1 MIVFEDVLEAIGNT
15 PLFRLRAASAATG
28 CEILGKAEFL
38 NPGASVKDRAA
49 LGIVRDAL
57 DRNEIEHG
65 GTIVEGTAGN
75 TGIGLAVV
83 GNSLGM
89 RTVIVMPDTQSREKV
104 ATLRAY
110 GAEVIEIPAVPF
122 KNPNH
127 FVHES
132 RRVAERLAADATH
145 GVLWANQFDNLA
157 NREMHYRTTGPEIW
171 AQTEGQVDGFVCAVG
186 TGGTLAGVGMAL
198 KERNPDIRIAL
209 ADPTGSALAH
219 FYNHGELRA
228 QGGSISE
235 GIGNSRVTAN
245 LEGAPIDLA
254 FEIPDNESI
263 PLVFD
268 LLHDEGLC
276 LGGSSGVNVAGA
288 LHLARELGPGHT
300 IVTIL
305 CDTGLRY
312 LARLYN
318 PDFLRAKGLP
328 VPAWMEAEQ
337 AARNA
342 GPADDN

>member
-1 MIVFEDVLEAIGNT
+1 MIVFNDILEGIGNT
-15 PLFRLRAASAATG
+15 PLFRLRQASEQTG
-28 CEILGKAEFL
+28 CEIYGKAEFL

-49 LGIVRDAL
+49 LGMVRDGE
-57 DRNEIEHG
+57 RRGVIEPG
-65 GTIVEGTAGN
+65 GVIVEGTAGN

-83 GNSLGM
+83 GNALGY

-132 RRVAERLAADATH
+132 GRLAERLKSSESH

-157 NREMHYRTTGPEIW
+157 NREFHYQTTGAEIY
-171 AQTEGQVDGFVCAVG
+171 AQTEGTIDGFICAVG

-198 KERNPDIRIAL
+198 KERNPAIRIAL
-209 ADPTGSALAH
+209 SDPTGSALAH
-219 FYNHGELRA
+219 YYNHGELRA
-228 QGGSISE
+228 EGNSISE

-254 FEIPDNESI
+254 FQIPDSESI
-263 PLVFD
+263 PLVFS
-268 LLHDEGLC
+268 LVREEGFC

-288 LHLARELGPGHT
+288 MRLARELGPGHT

-312 LARLYN
+312 LERLYN
-318 PDFLRAKGLP
+318 PAFLREKDLP
-328 VPAWMEAEQ
+328 VPDWLQ
-337 AARNA
+337 
-342 GPADDN
+342 GD